1 MATVADTVGRSIEWL
16 TTSTDK
22 RHIERRNIMADLSK
36 RSQTERLTIAE
47 SLVSS
52 VWEEFLNGSID
63 EENLQIAVDLQVNVN
78 RIVWKLNEVRDE
90 KK

>member
-1 MATVADTVGRSIEWL
+1 
-16 TTSTDK
+16 
-22 RHIERRNIMADLSK
+22 MADLSK

>member
-1 MATVADTVGRSIEWL
+1 MS
-16 TTSTDK
+16 
-22 RHIERRNIMADLSK
+22 DLSK
-36 RSQTERLTIAE
+36 RSQIERLTIAE

-63 EENLQIAVDLQVNVN
+63 EENLQIAVNLQVNVN

>member
-1 MATVADTVGRSIEWL
+1 
-16 TTSTDK
+16 
-22 RHIERRNIMADLSK
+22 MADLSK
-36 RSQTERLTIAE
+36 RNQTERLTIAE

-52 VWEEFLNGSID
+52 VWKEYLNGSID
-63 EENLQIAVDLQVNVN
+63 EENLQIAVNIQVNVN

>member
-1 MATVADTVGRSIEWL
+1 
-16 TTSTDK
+16 
-22 RHIERRNIMADLSK
+22 MADLSK

-52 VWEEFLNGSID
+52 VWKEYLNGSID

-78 RIVWKLNEVRDE
+78 RIVWKLNKLRDE
-90 KK
+90 QK

>member
-1 MATVADTVGRSIEWL
+1 MDFLRTVCGGIYQNSIFQLVGQEWTVN
-16 TTSTDK
+16 K
-22 RHIERRNIMADLSK
+22 MADLSK
-36 RSQTERLTIAE
+36 RNQTERLTIAE

-52 VWEEFLNGSID
+52 VWKEYLNGSID
-63 EENLQIAVDLQVNVN
+63 EENLQIAVNIQVNVN